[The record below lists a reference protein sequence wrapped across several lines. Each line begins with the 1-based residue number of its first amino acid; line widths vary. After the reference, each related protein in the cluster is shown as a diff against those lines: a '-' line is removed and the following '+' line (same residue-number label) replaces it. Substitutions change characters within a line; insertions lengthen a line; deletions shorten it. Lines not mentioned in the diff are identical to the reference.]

1 MFCRT
6 KSNGKYQYLQIV
18 ENRREGGKVRQRVV
32 ANLGRLDVL
41 TRSGALDRLIASALK
56 FSENLVV
63 VAERARK
70 EKEGGEEAGFDGL
83 SIGPSM
89 VFGRLWELT
98 GCGEVVGEML
108 RRRRFG
114 FDVERAVFMSVLHRL
129 TETGSDRRAIGWREG
144 QAIEGTE
151 ELDLHHLY
159 RAMSWLGEEIGQGEA
174 VGKDGCVAVARC
186 VKDEIEEKLYRRRAD
201 LFSGLEL
208 VFFDTTSLYFTG
220 QGGEMGDYGISKD
233 HRSDCKQVVLGVVV
247 DGEGTPV
254 CSQVWPGNTAD
265 VSVLRAVARRLAE
278 RFNIRRV
285 CVVADKGMIS
295 KDNVTELVE
304 MGWEYILGARHRNC
318 AEVME
323 WIVAD
328 DAPMRLEKIERD
340 GGKEPF
346 YIEVKEVLMK
356 DSEEE
361 KERKVKKGRK
371 PYPPRR
377 YVMCRTQQ
385 QASRDAAVRQKIVAG
400 LEEKLRTDPKSLV
413 ANKGYSRYLKTR
425 TGGME
430 VDYAKIEREEKLD
443 GIWVLQTNSSAP
455 AARIAWQYKNLWQV
469 EHLFRAAKSL
479 LRTRPVYHQS
489 DAAIRGHVFCSFLAL
504 VLRKELLRRMEAE
517 GIESEWNDIIRNL
530 DSLTETKIETGG
542 KSFVVRSTARGA
554 TGAIL
559 RSLGLRLPPVIR
571 REDGRNFIERQT
583 AAD

>member
-1 MFCRT
+1 M
-6 KSNGKYQYLQIV
+6 
-18 ENRREGGKVRQRVV
+18 RQRVL

-63 VAERARK
+63 LAERGRR
-70 EKEGGEEAGFDGL
+70 EKEGGEEEGFDAL

-98 GCGEVVGEML
+98 GCAEVVREML
-108 RRRRFG
+108 AGRRFG

-129 TETGSDRRAIGWREG
+129 METGSDRSAVGWLEG
-144 QAIEGTE
+144 QSVEGTE
-151 ELDLHHLY
+151 GLSLHHLY
-159 RAMSWLGEEIGQGEA
+159 RAMSWLGEEIGRGYP

-186 VKDEIEEKLYRRRAD
+186 VKDEIEERLYGRRMD

-220 QGGEMGDYGISKD
+220 EGGELGERGISKD
-233 HRSDCKQVVLGVVV
+233 HRNDCKQVVLGVVV

-265 VSVLRAVARRLAE
+265 VSALRAVADRLKE

-295 KDNVTELVE
+295 KANVVALVD
-304 MGWEYILGARHRNC
+304 MGWEYILGSRHRNC
-318 AEVME
+318 KEVME
-323 WIVAD
+323 WILRD
-328 DAPMRLEKIERD
+328 DSPMRLEKIERD
-340 GGKEPF
+340 GGREPF
-346 YIEVKEVLMK
+346 YVEVKEVSME

-361 KERKVKKGRK
+361 KRKKAAKGQK

-385 QASRDAAVRQKIVAG
+385 QASRDAEVRQKIVAG

-425 TGGME
+425 RGGME
-430 VDYAKIEREEKLD
+430 VDYARIEREEKLD
-443 GIWVLQTNSSAP
+443 GIWVLQTNSSAS

-479 LRTRPVYHQS
+479 LRTRPVYHHS

-504 VLRKELLRRMEAE
+504 VLRKELLRRMEDKE
-517 GIESEWNDIIRNL
+517 IKSEWNDIIRNL

-542 KSFVVRSTARGA
+542 KSFVVRSTAKGE
-554 TGAIL
+554 TGAIF

-571 REDGRNFIERQT
+571 REDGEDFIERQPV
-583 AAD
+583 AD